1 MLVRCFYWIAW
12 INQGTPTSED
22 DFGMPLSIRAFF
34 ITYPQINVLI
44 CSFLIQ
50 YPWLYDFI
58 LIQNGRQIN
67 LILRQQMKMFVVAAI
82 IFSVLM
88 YIVFAFGF
96 PITDDSAEGK
106 LPTLFNTI
114 MVFSIISAILVLCQ
128 VMSGARRIEAIN
140 PTYGKYL
147 KYQGLVFLANN
158 VVTSFVY
165 HLFATQKLLL
175 INFNVVTG
183 TLFQLAFFGVSELMP
198 LCSFVY
204 VT

>member
-1 MLVRCFYWIAW
+1 MLARFFSWIAW
-12 INQGTPTSED
+12 VHQGTAGSKD
-22 DFGMPLSIRAFF
+22 DFGMPLNIRAFF
-34 ITYPQINVLI
+34 ITYPQINILI

-96 PITDDSAEGK
+96 PITDDAVDGK
-106 LPTLFNTI
+106 LPTLYNTI

-128 VMSGARRIEAIN
+128 VMSGARRIEMLNAN
-140 PTYGKYL
+140 YGKYL
-147 KYQGLVFLANN
+147 KYQGFVFLTNN
-158 VVTSFVY
+158 VLTAFVY
-165 HLFATQKLLL
+165 HLFAT
-175 INFNVVTG
+175 
-183 TLFQLAFFGVSELMP
+183 
-198 LCSFVY
+198 
-204 VT
+204 